1 MADLQGSSAETI
13 ALLAVG
19 CILLVIGSINEI
31 LTNRSPIVP
40 PRLFKVGR
48 AYYVDEYPHR

>member
-1 MADLQGSSAETI
+1 MIELQGSSAETI

-19 CILLVIGSINEI
+19 CALLIIGSINEI
-31 LTNRSPIVP
+31 LTRRSPIVP

-48 AYYVDEYPHR
+48 AYYVGVYPHR